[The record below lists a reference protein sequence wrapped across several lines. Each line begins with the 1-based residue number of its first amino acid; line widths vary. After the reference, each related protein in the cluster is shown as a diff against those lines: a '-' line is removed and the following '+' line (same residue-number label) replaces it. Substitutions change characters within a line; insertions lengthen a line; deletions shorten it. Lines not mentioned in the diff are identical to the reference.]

1 MTLTPYSSLAA
12 FIAHYTALRSAV
24 VAGARASA
32 ANPDDAAALAEMGH
46 AIGELNP
53 ADRAALIGDTAGGAH
68 PAISAGAADRHRAR
82 AELKL
87 RRILTARGLL
97 TG

>member
-1 MTLTPYSSLAA
+1 MTPYSSLAA
-12 FIAHYTALRSAV
+12 FIAHYAALRSADA
-24 VAGARASA
+24 AGARSNAS
-32 ANPDDAAALAEMGH
+32 NPDDVATLAEMER

-53 ADRAALIGDTAGGAH
+53 ADRAALVGDPDTGA
-68 PAISAGAADRHRAR
+68 PPPISAGAAARHRAR